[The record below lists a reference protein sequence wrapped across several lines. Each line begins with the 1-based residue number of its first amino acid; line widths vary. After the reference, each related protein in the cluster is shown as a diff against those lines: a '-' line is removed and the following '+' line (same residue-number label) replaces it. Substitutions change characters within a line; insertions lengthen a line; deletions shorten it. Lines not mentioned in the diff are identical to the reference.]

1 MCGRIVCIG
10 DSITEGIGDK
20 HAHGWVGRV
29 GAQLANEA
37 ATNQAEPW
45 RMINLGVAGDTSID
59 IKHRLCSEVF
69 YRTPQILIIAA
80 GINDTAYKIWP
91 DKRGQ
96 KVDLHMARFTWK
108 ESFNILKGLTCP
120 VILVGPTPVDESKL
134 PSLWRPFD
142 DEDNGTDL
150 HNTDIAAYN
159 EMLKEEAHLAGHCF
173 IDMFTQLDHDKF
185 IPTLAD
191 GLHPDYKGYD
201 MMAEIMNADLA
212 VLDIDQYAM

>member
-20 HAHGWVGRV
+20 NAQGWVGRV
-29 GAQLANEA
+29 GTQLASKA
-37 ATNQAEPW
+37 ADKQTEPW
-45 RMINLGVAGDTSID
+45 RMINLGVAGDTSVD
-59 IKHRLCSEVF
+59 IKHRLCSEAF

-108 ESFNILKGLTCP
+108 ESFNILKSASFP
-120 VILVGPTPVDESKL
+120 VISVGPTPVDESKL
-134 PSLWRPFD
+134 PSIWRPFD
-142 DEDNGTDL
+142 EQDKGTDL
-150 HNTDIAAYN
+150 RNADIAAYN
-159 EMLKEEAHLAGHCF
+159 DMLKQEAVLAGHSF
-173 IDMFTQLDHDKF
+173 VDMFTQLDHSRF

-191 GLHPDYKGYD
+191 GLHPDHNGYD
-201 MMAEIMNADLA
+201 MMAKIIQSHLNALN
-212 VLDIDQYAM
+212 IDQFSL